1 MNELLFAA
9 EQVAF
14 GLTLLELFIY
24 AIVAVALVIIG
35 FKLLAYL
42 K

>member
-1 MNELLFAA
+1 MILA
-9 EQVAF
+9 ETVAF

-24 AIVAVALVIIG
+24 AVIAVALVLIG